1 MVNPRT
7 HVGCLGGFVVCTQL
21 PVMCQELL
29 VLQKLYLGSPYVEAQ
44 F

>member
-1 MVNPRT
+1 MFNTCT
-7 HVGCLGGFVVCTQL
+7 HIGCLGGFAVCTQL
-21 PVMCQELL
+21 PFMCQELL